1 MSIFLR
7 REEESEVRWLEKEG
21 GMEGITKKS
30 EVHLTASSS
39 QGIMG
44 ITWAQNASAVPVMR
58 AAGRKEG
65 CGRLGPGNL
74 A

>member
-1 MSIFLR
+1 MSVFLQR
-7 REEESEVRWLEKEG
+7 GEESEVRRLEKG
-21 GMEGITKKS
+21 GTGCIKKKS

-44 ITWAQNASAVPVMR
+44 ITWAQNASAVPVMC